1 MPPRDTN
8 GVFDRG
14 NGIKG
19 GQEELR
25 RIALVFWYSKVW
37 VVKQPGARGGS
48 QRRVGVELD
57 ALDTESR
64 GLSTE
69 RARSARFCTK
79 RAELGVNVEEPTEG
93 SQAQQHLRDCAHEAS
108 IAEVCDAHAKAA
120 AAVPLR
126 LPGHILL
133 GHAVNCHA

>member
-1 MPPRDTN
+1 MPSCDTD

-14 NGIKG
+14 YGIKG
-19 GQEELR
+19 GQEDLR

-37 VVKQPGARGGS
+37 VVKQPRARGGS
-48 QRRVGVELD
+48 QRRVGVEPP

-69 RARSARFCTK
+69 RARSARCCIK
-79 RAELGVNVEEPTEG
+79 RAALVVDVEEPTEG

-108 IAEVCDAHAKAA
+108 IAEVCNTHARAA
-120 AAVPLR
+120 AAVPLQ
-126 LPGHILL
+126 LPGDLLL
-133 GHAVNCHA
+133 GHAVSCPA